1 MPKKAK
7 TGRADFEIFEHRIA
21 AGSRHSFDLP
31 VPDLYVHNDLAIPIH
46 VIHGRRDGPVLFVS
60 AAVHGDEILGVEII
74 RRLLASKQLS
84 RLRGTLVAA
93 PVVNIFGFLNQSRYL
108 PDRRDLNRSFPGS
121 EGGSIAARLANLF
134 LTQIIS
140 RCTHGVDLHT
150 AAINRENL
158 PQIRA
163 DTLDPEVEAMA
174 KAFGLPVIINSELI
188 EGSIREAAADV
199 GVKMVVYEAGEALRF
214 DETAIRAGVNGV
226 MRVMRH
232 LGMLLPARISTAKKL
247 KTPTVS
253 SKSRWVRAP
262 QSGIHRSIT
271 PLGAVVHK
279 GDAMGFIASPLD
291 VEDSPVLATT
301 SGVVIGRSNIPLV
314 TEGEA
319 LFHVASFDL
328 PDDVVAERI
337 DAVEEVL
344 DQVVNASDLQ
354 EEPPIV

>member
-1 MPKKAK
+1 
-7 TGRADFEIFEHRIA
+7 
-21 AGSRHSFDLP
+21 
-31 VPDLYVHNDLAIPIH
+31 
-46 VIHGRRDGPVLFVS
+46 
-60 AAVHGDEILGVEII
+60 
-74 RRLLASKQLS
+74 
-84 RLRGTLVAA
+84 LRGTLVAA

-108 PDRRDLNRSFPGS
+108 PDRRDLNRCFPGS

-134 LTQIIS
+134 VTQIIS

-163 DTLDPEVEAMA
+163 ETSDPEVEAMA
-174 KAFGLPVIINSELI
+174 KAFGLPVIINSDLI
-188 EGSIREAAADV
+188 EGSLRQAAAEE
-199 GVKMVVYEAGEALRF
+199 GVKMIVYEAGEALRF

-232 LGMLLPARISTAKKL
+232 LGMLQPSRISTPKKL

-253 SKSRWVRAP
+253 SKSRWIRAP
-262 QSGIHRSIT
+262 QSGIHRSIMR
-271 PLGAVVHK
+271 LGAVVQK
-279 GDAMGFIASPLD
+279 GDAMGFVASPLD
-291 VEDSPVLATT
+291 VQDTPVLATT
-301 SGVVIGRSNIPLV
+301 SGVIIGRSNIPLV

-319 LFHVASFDL
+319 LFHVASFEL
-328 PDDVVAERI
+328 PDDVIAERI

-344 DQVVNASDLQ
+344 DQVVNATDLQ

>member
-1 MPKKAK
+1 MTNKAK
-7 TGRADFEIFEHRIA
+7 MKRPDFEIFEHRVA
-21 AGSRHSFDLP
+21 AGSRFSFDLP
-31 VPDLYVHNDLAIPIH
+31 VPDLYVHNDLSIPIH
-46 VIHGRRDGPVLFVS
+46 VIHGRKDGPVLFVS
-60 AAVHGDEILGVEII
+60 AAVHGDEILGVEVI

-108 PDRRDLNRSFPGS
+108 PDRRDLNRCFPGS

-134 LTQIIS
+134 VTQIIS

-163 DTLDPEVEAMA
+163 ETSDPEVEAMA
-174 KAFGLPVIINSELI
+174 KAFGLPVIINSDLI
-188 EGSIREAAADV
+188 EGSLRQAAAEE
-199 GVKMVVYEAGEALRF
+199 GVKMIVYEAGEALRF

-232 LGMLLPARISTAKKL
+232 LGMLQPSRISTPKKL

-253 SKSRWVRAP
+253 SKSRWIRAP
-262 QSGIHRSIT
+262 QSGIHRSIMR
-271 PLGAVVHK
+271 LGAVVQK
-279 GDAMGFIASPLD
+279 GDAMGFVASPLD
-291 VEDSPVLATT
+291 VQDTPVLATT
-301 SGVVIGRSNIPLV
+301 SGVIIGRSNIPLV

-319 LFHVASFDL
+319 LFHLASFEL
-328 PDDVVAERI
+328 PDDVIAERI

-344 DQVVNASDLQ
+344 DQVVNATDLQ